1 MIFIDTDVI
10 PLLYMDSYSQLKQIL
25 RGAIES
31 VRIKWVEFIENL
43 RAFFPQG
50 QRKLSVIIRCPKW
63 VSVCKVGF
71 DGTVDRGIFNFTDL
85 GGAGGRGAVNW

>member
-1 MIFIDTDVI
+1 MIFIDIDVI
-10 PLLYMDSYSQLKQIL
+10 PLLYMDNNCYSTLLKQIL

-31 VRIKWVEFIENL
+31 VHIKWVEFIENL

-71 DGTVDRGIFNFTDL
+71 DCTVGRAFLTLGIWV
-85 GGAGGRGAVNW
+85 GRAVN